1 MHRTQRMKNMHK
13 TQIAQSTNKD
23 RKHKHFKD
31 QNECGICAFGGL
43 CSVFYLCF
51 GSCALDILI

>member
-1 MHRTQRMKNMHK
+1 MKNMHK